1 MGLDRFSKIL
11 AVKYLSGG
19 TPVTVIPH
27 ILGLRYTENT
37 GAAFSM
43 LSKNTDFLIIITI
56 VSMAFLVYLIF
67 IKKYG
72 TVIERALM
80 TVVLAGGIGNLI
92 DRIVSGYVVDYFEFL
107 FINFAV
113 FNVADIYIRSCVNT
127 DHKYWTSRK
136 NTNSADKISPTPIL
150 NSTKQVMG

>member
-1 MGLDRFSKIL
+1 MIYSLISIVLLVGLDRFSKIL

-113 FNVADIYIRSCVNT
+113 FNVADIYITVGITLYLVYALCEE
-127 DHKYWTSRK
+127 YK
-136 NTNSADKISPTPIL
+136 NK
-150 NSTKQVMG
+150 KG

>member
-1 MGLDRFSKIL
+1 MIYSLISIVLLVGLDRFSKIL

-107 FINFAV
+107 FMNFAV
-113 FNVADIYIRSCVNT
+113 FNVADIYITVGITLYLLYALCEE
-127 DHKYWTSRK
+127 YK
-136 NTNSADKISPTPIL
+136 NKKDKK
-150 NSTKQVMG
+150 NG

>member
-1 MGLDRFSKIL
+1 MIYSLISIVLLVGLDRFSKIL

-107 FINFAV
+107 FMNFAV
-113 FNVADIYIRSCVNT
+113 FNVADIYITVGISLYLVYALCEE
-127 DHKYWTSRK
+127 YK
-136 NTNSADKISPTPIL
+136 NKKDK
-150 NSTKQVMG
+150 NNG

>member
-1 MGLDRFSKIL
+1 MIYSLISIVLLVGLDRFSKIL

-107 FINFAV
+107 FMNFAV
-113 FNVADIYIRSCVNT
+113 FNVADIYITVGITLYLVYALCEE
-127 DHKYWTSRK
+127 YK
-136 NTNSADKISPTPIL
+136 NKKDKK
-150 NSTKQVMG
+150 NG

>member
-107 FINFAV
+107 FMNFAV
-113 FNVADIYIRSCVNT
+113 FNVADIYITVGITLYLVYALCEE
-127 DHKYWTSRK
+127 YK
-136 NTNSADKISPTPIL
+136 NKKDK
-150 NSTKQVMG
+150 NNG

>member
-1 MGLDRFSKIL
+1 MIYSLISIVLLVGLDRFSKIL

-72 TVIERALM
+72 TVFERALM

-107 FINFAV
+107 FMNFAV
-113 FNVADIYIRSCVNT
+113 FNVADIYITVGISLYLVYALCEE
-127 DHKYWTSRK
+127 YK
-136 NTNSADKISPTPIL
+136 NKKDK
-150 NSTKQVMG
+150 NNG

>member
-1 MGLDRFSKIL
+1 MIYSLISIVLLVGLDRFSKIL

-37 GAAFSM
+37 GAAFSI
-43 LSKNTDFLIIITI
+43 LSKNTGFLIVITI

-72 TVIERALM
+72 TTLERALM

-107 FINFAV
+107 FMNFAV
-113 FNVADIYIRSCVNT
+113 FNVADIYITVGIT
-127 DHKYWTSRK
+127 LYLVYALYEEHKNKKEKK
-136 NTNSADKISPTPIL
+136 N
-150 NSTKQVMG
+150 G

>member
-1 MGLDRFSKIL
+1 MIYFLISIVLLVGLDRFSKIL

-107 FINFAV
+107 FMNFAV
-113 FNVADIYIRSCVNT
+113 FNVADIYITVGITLYLVYALCEE
-127 DHKYWTSRK
+127 YK
-136 NTNSADKISPTPIL
+136 NKKDKK
-150 NSTKQVMG
+150 NG

>member
-1 MGLDRFSKIL
+1 MIYSLISIVLLVGLDRFSKIL

-107 FINFAV
+107 FMNFAV
-113 FNVADIYIRSCVNT
+113 FNVADIYITVGITLYLVYALCEE
-127 DHKYWTSRK
+127 YK
-136 NTNSADKISPTPIL
+136 NKKDK
-150 NSTKQVMG
+150 NNG

>member
-1 MGLDRFSKIL
+1 MIYSLISIVLLVGLDRFSKIL

-92 DRIVSGYVVDYFEFL
+92 DRIVSGYVVDYFEFM

-113 FNVADIYIRSCVNT
+113 FNVADIYITVGITLYLVYALCEE
-127 DHKYWTSRK
+127 YK
-136 NTNSADKISPTPIL
+136 NKKDKK
-150 NSTKQVMG
+150 NG

>member
-1 MGLDRFSKIL
+1 MIYSLISIVLLVGLDRFSKIL

-113 FNVADIYIRSCVNT
+113 FNVADIYITVGITLYLVYALCEE
-127 DHKYWTSRK
+127 YK
-136 NTNSADKISPTPIL
+136 NKKDKK
-150 NSTKQVMG
+150 NG

>member
-1 MGLDRFSKIL
+1 MIYSLISIVLLVGLDRFGKIL

-80 TVVLAGGIGNLI
+80 TVVLSGGIGNLI

-107 FINFAV
+107 FMNFAV
-113 FNVADIYIRSCVNT
+113 FNVADIYITVGITLYLVYALCEE
-127 DHKYWTSRK
+127 YK
-136 NTNSADKISPTPIL
+136 NKKDK
-150 NSTKQVMG
+150 NNG

>member
-1 MGLDRFSKIL
+1 MIYSLISIVLLVGLDRFSKIL

-72 TVIERALM
+72 TAIERALM

-107 FINFAV
+107 FMNFAV
-113 FNVADIYIRSCVNT
+113 FNVADIYITVGITLYLVYALCEE
-127 DHKYWTSRK
+127 YK
-136 NTNSADKISPTPIL
+136 NKKDKK
-150 NSTKQVMG
+150 NG